1 MIYVA
6 TGIFRNMLY
15 VTIDI
20 NSETIDMFDHLC
32 FIHVITESD
41 NRTNRLGR
49 LMAMSFFGQFL
60 GSFILA
66 VMIKFTLVRN
76 IFIFAAVICGL
87 SIVVII
93 TLLQDSLSDKAT
105 SAGKTSVIVCKSIIQ

>member
-1 MIYVA
+1 
-6 TGIFRNMLY
+6 
-15 VTIDI
+15 
-20 NSETIDMFDHLC
+20 
-32 FIHVITESD
+32 
-41 NRTNRLGR
+41 
-49 LMAMSFFGQFL
+49 MAMSFFGQFL

-105 SAGKTSVIVCKSIIQ
+105 SAGKTSVIVCKSIMQLAPHKITIFRDLKNLKLCFSAISIHSAYPTSRKIS